1 MLGRVI
7 KVERFTTAEAGDGIV
22 TELRAL
28 LDAAFEGHFDQH
40 DWSHSLGGHHVAV
53 RDGDRL
59 VAHASVVPRTLYVG
73 ERALRTG
80 YLEAVAT
87 APERQHQGLGTRAMT
102 AAAEVVR
109 STYELGALS
118 TSAPGFYRRL
128 GWESWQG
135 PTYVVTPTG
144 RVRTADEDDGVMVLR
159 FGPTVDLD
167 LTAPIACES
176 RLGDDW

>member
-7 KVERFTTAEAGDGIV
+7 TIERFTTAEADSAFL

-28 LDAAFEGHFDQH
+28 LDTAFDGRFDEH
-40 DWSHSLGGHHVAV
+40 DWTHSLGGHHVAV
-53 RDGDRL
+53 RDGGHL

-73 ERALRTG
+73 DRAIRTG

-87 APERQHQGLGTRAMT
+87 TPGRQREGLGSRAMT
-102 AAAEVVR
+102 TAADLVTA
-109 STYELGALS
+109 TYELGALS
-118 TSAPGFYRRL
+118 SSATGFYRRL
-128 GWESWQG
+128 GWESWLG

-144 RVRTADEDDGVMVLR
+144 RLRTPDEDDGVMVLR
-159 FGPTVDLD
+159 FGPTAALD

-176 RLGDDW
+176 RPGDAW